1 MRWERDLKAEN
12 RRERLIA
19 QLKNYGLNNIERL
32 SDEQLEAEFRKAII
46 EWSENFVRYNLGT
59 KEAKTP
65 MEWVDSAILEKIKMA
80 DDFYEIFNDLLI
92 KYPHTVIYDALL
104 STLNAQKTQKALLI
118 LEIKYRQYQE
128 SLIEQI
134 AQKITFMPEEER
146 ASFML
151 FIEKNRDEVELLK
164 DILSQ
169 LKDDKISREIGQIS
183 NIKKYILSEFMA
195 EDLEKNY
202 KQFFNNSQ
210 DKQDL
215 IARLRK
221 ISNAYSKQQLDD
233 MTKEDLMDILTSIRQ
248 KELQDKKD
256 REDFAKYVEA
266 FKSALYEDNASN
278 FDALVIQVLE
288 DVSKDCLANLRAKLR
303 AEDALFESKFAM
315 AQKEWN
321 RIKAH
326 G

>member
-1 MRWERDLKAEN
+1 MKAEN
-12 RRERLIA
+12 RRERLIE
-19 QLKNYGLNNIERL
+19 QLKNYGLSNIERL
-32 SDEQLEAEFRKAII
+32 SDEQLLAEFRKAII

-65 MEWVDSAILEKIKMA
+65 MEWVDSAILEKIKIA

-92 KYPHTVIYDALL
+92 KYPHSVIYEALL

-266 FKSALYEDNASN
+266 FKSALYEDNTSN

>member
-1 MRWERDLKAEN
+1 MKAEN
-12 RRERLIA
+12 KRERLIA

-183 NIKKYILSEFMA
+183 NIKKYILSEFMT

>member
-1 MRWERDLKAEN
+1 MKA

-19 QLKNYGLNNIERL
+19 QLKDYGLNNIERL
-32 SDEQLEAEFRKAII
+32 SDEQLEAEFRKVSV
-46 EWSENFVRYNLGT
+46 EWSENFVRYNLGMREAQT
-59 KEAKTP
+59 KV
-65 MEWVDSAILEKIKMA
+65 EWVDSAILEMIKRA
-80 DDFYEIFNDLLI
+80 DNFYEIFNDLLI
-92 KYPHTVIYDALL
+92 KYPFSVIYEALL
-104 STLNAQKTQKALLI
+104 STLNAQKAQKALLI

-128 SLIEQI
+128 NLIEQI

-146 ASFML
+146 ATFML

-169 LKDDKISREIGQIS
+169 LNDDKISREIGQIS

-256 REDFAKYVEA
+256 REDFEKYVAA
-266 FKSALYEDNASN
+266 FKSALYEDNMSN

-288 DVSKDCLANLRAKLR
+288 DVSKDCLANLKAKLR